1 MKNIVSCYQC
11 NKCSNISVK
20 KNYFHKNI
28 WWDNDKEI
36 YLILLIIYWK
46 IFFTYFITTMTS
58 IATLLAEGLTLVSN
72 KYDQGRKKR
81 LLVDI
86 TPYPNAQETQ
96 KKPKSKN
103 CYLTKSVNYYP
114 LQSKSSVQVTTRK
127 CNMILCI
134 ILTSQVNQ
142 MEPSHGIDG
151 NYQVVSL
158 FPPWK
163 C

>member
-1 MKNIVSCYQC
+1 MKNIVSCSQC
-11 NKCSNISVK
+11 NKCSNIPVK
-20 KNYFHKNI
+20 KNYYHKHI
-28 WWDNDKEI
+28 WCGNDKES
-36 YLILLIIYWK
+36 YLILLIIYQK
-46 IFFTYFITTMTS
+46 IFFAYFITTMTS

-103 CYLTKSVNYYP
+103 CHLTKSGNQHP
-114 LQSKSSVQVTTRK
+114 LQSKSSFQVTARN

-134 ILTSQVNQ
+134 MLPSQVNQ

-151 NYQVVSL
+151 NYRLIAL

>member
-1 MKNIVSCYQC
+1 MPNL
-11 NKCSNISVK
+11 
-20 KNYFHKNI
+20 
-28 WWDNDKEI
+28 E
-36 YLILLIIYWK
+36 
-46 IFFTYFITTMTS
+46 
-58 IATLLAEGLTLVSN
+58 TLLAAGLTLVSN
-72 KYDQGRKKR
+72 KHDQGRKKR

-96 KKPKSKN
+96 KKSKSKN
-103 CYLTKSVNYYP
+103 CHLTKSVNYYP
-114 LQSKSSVQVTTRK
+114 LQSKSSFQVTTRK
-127 CNMILCI
+127 CDMILCI

-142 MEPSHGIDG
+142 MEPSHSIDG